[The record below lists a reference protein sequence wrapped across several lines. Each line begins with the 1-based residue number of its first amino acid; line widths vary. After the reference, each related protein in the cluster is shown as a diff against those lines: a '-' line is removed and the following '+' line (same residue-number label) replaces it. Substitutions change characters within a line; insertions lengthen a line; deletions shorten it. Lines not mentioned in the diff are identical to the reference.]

1 MRCCVVGATQTWGM
15 TSHITRHHAPE
26 GVFEAAG
33 YSNCVVGEGRI
44 IAVAGQV
51 ARDADGNLV
60 GKGDFRAQAEQV
72 FENLRLCLA
81 AAGATFLD
89 VIKLNYYLADMADIV
104 TLREIRIAAIED
116 EHLSR
121 QHRGPGGRAL
131 PARVPARRG
140 RGTGCG
146 SGRPRGRPM
155 KIAVCGL
162 GRMGTAMAERLVGVA
177 TTS

>member
-1 MRCCVVGATQTWGM
+1 M

-44 IAVAGQV
+44 VAVAGQV

-60 GKGDFRAQAEQV
+60 GEGDFRAQAEQV

-104 TLREIRIAAIED
+104 TLREIRIAAVED
-116 EHLSR
+116 ENRPASTAV
-121 QHRGPGGRAL
+121 QVGAL
-131 PARVPARRG
+131 FQPEFLLEVEALAVVPVDREV
-140 RGTGCG
+140 
-146 SGRPRGRPM
+146 
-155 KIAVCGL
+155 AVG
-162 GRMGTAMAERLVGVA
+162 ADQ
-177 TTS
+177 